1 MMQDVDKAIESAVY
15 EMVDGLGQN
24 KDLATKILS
33 WMDAIHSGRESL
45 GDRAN
50 VAERIELLLN
60 GTQE

>member
-1 MMQDVDKAIESAVY
+1 
-15 EMVDGLGQN
+15 MVDGLGQN

-50 VAERIELLLN
+50 VAKRIELLLN